1 MEFLVTVNQGVD
13 TFLATEKDVNNI
25 ISEYGKDCLL
35 IFAPKPQNYEYGR
48 RSKVQE
54 KLADGH
60 YLGRSSSAN

>member
-13 TFLATEKDVNNI
+13 TFLATEKDVENI

-48 RSKVQE
+48 RI
-54 KLADGH
+54 
-60 YLGRSSSAN
+60 RSY